1 MIELIQF
8 SQSSSIFFFF
18 FFSGAIFFF
27 YFSCQNRAQP
37 TRPRISRTNAP
48 RSRIT
53 CTPAHYA
60 HICNPGTCAPDC
72 LPRSPSRSP
81 GHLRAW
87 MLARLRLD
95 AGTLTRSPGIS
106 ALRPG
111 LLRCYVHLAALS
123 YCELYLTALSHPVI
137 LRICPGSSRFCAIA
151 CTRSLCRFTV
161 AALPRPPRPPFA
173 PAPVG

>member
-1 MIELIQF
+1 MLELIQF

-18 FFSGAIFFF
+18 FFFLELFFF
-27 YFSCQNRAQP
+27 FDFSCQNRAQP
-37 TRPRISRTNAP
+37 TRPRIPRANAP
-48 RSRIT
+48 RLRIS

-60 HICNPGTCAPDC
+60 HICNPA
-72 LPRSPSRSP
+72 PSRSP

-87 MLARLRLD
+87 VLARLRLD

-111 LLRCYVHLAALS
+111 LLRRYVHLAALS
-123 YCELYLTALSHPVI
+123 YCELCLAARTRAVI
-137 LRICPGSSRFCAIA
+137 QHIYPRSRSFRAIA
-151 CTRSLCRFTV
+151 CTRSLCRFS
-161 AALPRPPRPPFA
+161 AAWISRPPRPPFA

>member
-1 MIELIQF
+1 MH
-8 SQSSSIFFFF
+8 
-18 FFSGAIFFF
+18 
-27 YFSCQNRAQP
+27 
-37 TRPRISRTNAP
+37 
-48 RSRIT
+48 IT

-72 LPRSPSRSP
+72 LPRSPSPVRLVTCAP

-111 LLRCYVHLAALS
+111 LLRRYVHLAALS
-123 YCELYLTALSHPVI
+123 YCELCLAARTRAVI
-137 LRICPGSSRFCAIA
+137 QHIR
-151 CTRSLCRFTV
+151 TD
-161 AALPRPPRPPFA
+161 
-173 PAPVG
+173 